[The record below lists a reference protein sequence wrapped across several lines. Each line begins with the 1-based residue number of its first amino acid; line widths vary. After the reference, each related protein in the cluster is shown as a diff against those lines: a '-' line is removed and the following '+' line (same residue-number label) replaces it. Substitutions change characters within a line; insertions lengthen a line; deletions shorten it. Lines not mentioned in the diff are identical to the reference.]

1 MTKVGSVVPTL
12 SCLLALG
19 CSGES
24 APVAATSASLPVGS
38 AARAGAELISAATV
52 TRFAE
57 SQGLAPHDA
66 VRLAVSDAL
75 FAEGAKANL
84 PAAATRSIERA
95 ATARSLL
102 EQINRDAA
110 AQGAPK
116 PQELAE
122 IVRERWLELDRPL
135 GARTTHALV
144 MNDKPARDAEAHA
157 LADKLAQELHGV
169 TTSDELIRRA
179 KAFPAAGFE
188 IRAEALPFVTADA
201 RVFAQTPKGLR
212 GSSQTFDPDYARA
225 ASALAEPGQLSPVTK
240 SAFGYH
246 VILLEER
253 MPALTVAEPELS
265 QRLAPE
271 ILVRRAARART
282 ELLERLRKA
291 SGVQLERA
299 FDELTAQVKP
309 VP

>member
-1 MTKVGSVVPTL
+1 MRAPGSWVPAL
-12 SCLLALG
+12 WLVLACG
-19 CSGES
+19 CGGES
-24 APVAATSASLPVGS
+24 APVTPTSASLPVGS

-52 TRFAE
+52 TRIAE
-57 SQGLAPHDA
+57 SQGVAPREA
-66 VRLAVSDAL
+66 VALAVSDAL
-75 FAEGAKANL
+75 FAEGAKAGL

-122 IVRERWLELDRPL
+122 IVRERWLELDRPS
-135 GARTTHALV
+135 GARTTHALI
-144 MNDKPARDAEAHA
+144 MKDMPERDAAAHA

-169 TTSDELIRRA
+169 TTSQDLIRRA
-179 KAFPAAGFE
+179 KAFPNAGFE
-188 IRAEALPFVTADA
+188 IRAEELPFVTPDA
-201 RVFAQTPKGLR
+201 RVFQQTPKGLR

-225 ASALAEPGQLSPVTK
+225 ASAIEQPGQLSPVSK

-246 VILLEER
+246 IILLEER
-253 MPALTVAEPELS
+253 MPGVTVAEPELS

-271 ILVRRAARART
+271 ILARRAARART
-282 ELLERLRKA
+282 ELLDRLRQA

-299 FDELTAQVKP
+299 FDALTAQVQA